1 MSEPEDPF
9 YRKVADY
16 FIMRRGR
23 GVVLAAS
30 DHDRLRTWRE
40 RGAHH
45 FDVME
50 AIDVAF
56 RKSREAPSSLAAVAP
71 YIQLPPT
78 SAESEFDALFSDESE
93 QPAGAMSAR
102 ADNAPTAHDGEDEGG
117 EQLLDTISGVLRGWE
132 HDANLDNAAQVA
144 AGELRRELR
153 ELSEDGD
160 GIDSETLTILDDA
173 YALNAF
179 HALDPATRSDIEQ
192 KLSETTR
199 PFDPRDRP
207 KQLQAA
213 LRASI
218 SYPRDAIADAIKTA
232 LRAR

>member
-1 MSEPEDPF
+1 MNEPDDPF
-9 YRKVADY
+9 FRKVADY

-30 DHDRLRTWRE
+30 DHDRLCTWRE

-71 YIQLPPT
+71 YLELPP
-78 SAESEFDALFSDESE
+78 SAADTELDALLSDS
-93 QPAGAMSAR
+93 GASSSRSSASQ
-102 ADNAPTAHDGEDEGG
+102 DNVDPGHDEDAGG
-117 EQLLDTISGVLRGWE
+117 EQLLDMISAVLRSWE
-132 HDANLDNAAQVA
+132 RDAELDGAAQIA
-144 AGELRRELR
+144 AGELRRELA
-153 ELSEDGD
+153 ELARDGD

-173 YALNAF
+173 YALNTF
-179 HALDPATRSDIEQ
+179 QALNPATRRSIEQ
-192 KLSETTR
+192 QLSETTR

-207 KQLQAA
+207 EQLQAS
-213 LRASI
+213 LRANI
-218 SYPRDAIADAIKTA
+218 SYPRATIVDAIQST
-232 LRAR
+232 LRGR